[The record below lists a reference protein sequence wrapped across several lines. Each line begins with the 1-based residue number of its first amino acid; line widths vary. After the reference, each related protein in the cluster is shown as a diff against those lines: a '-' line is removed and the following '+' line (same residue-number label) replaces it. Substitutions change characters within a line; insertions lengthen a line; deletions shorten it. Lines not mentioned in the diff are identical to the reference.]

1 MVEQTNLREVAHN
14 EYLVRV
20 DETNG
25 ALAAIG
31 IIIFSYL
38 NVIIF
43 IV

>member
-31 IIIFSYL
+31 IIIYY
-38 NVIIF
+38 F
-43 IV
+43 ITSV